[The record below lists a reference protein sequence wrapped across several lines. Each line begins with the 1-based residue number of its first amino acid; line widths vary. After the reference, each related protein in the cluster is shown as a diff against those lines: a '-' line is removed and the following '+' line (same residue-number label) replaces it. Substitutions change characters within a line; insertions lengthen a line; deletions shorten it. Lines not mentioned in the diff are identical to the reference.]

1 MNFEIGRRGTRR
13 FAVAAGIAILVMA
26 TLGTAIAVAVRSTH
40 KHSVGLRDGQP
51 IQVAPARGTIPA
63 FKGSPAGGISKLAE
77 GLPLVSNPRVV
88 VGTIPAESGGPGETG
103 NILEYDLAVSAFGG
117 SAITKALWE
126 GQLFAGAVTDEYA
139 ASGLQPILE
148 VHPYLVTPDGARQ
161 LAGGGVANQIHN
173 QVFDHVPS
181 NVATTVAAAAEGFGL
196 RQVKVST
203 LTAIQDAVAIDAV
216 SDAPK
221 DAVDALE
228 KSNHGVLGALLGVR
242 PANYEGIFVEIRD
255 SQGRAMFIDASA
267 PRSGAGIAWADPSSG
282 ISVGR

>member
-13 FAVAAGIAILVMA
+13 FALVVGVSTVLIA
-26 TLGTAIAVAVRSTH
+26 TLGTAIAVAVRGSH
-40 KHSVGLRDGQP
+40 KHSAGLRDGQP

-63 FKGSPAGGISKLAE
+63 FTGSPAAGIAKLAE

-88 VGTIPAESGGPGETG
+88 VGTIPAESGGPGTIG
-103 NILEYDLAVSAFGG
+103 NVLEYDLAVPAFGG

-126 GQLFAGAVTDEYA
+126 GQLFAGAVADEYA
-139 ASGLQPILE
+139 ASGLQPIVE
-148 VHPYLVTPDGARQ
+148 VHPYLVTPDGSRQ
-161 LAGGGVANQIHN
+161 LAGGGVASQIHD

-181 NVATTVAAAAEGFGL
+181 NVGTTVAAAARGFGL
-196 RQVKVST
+196 RGVKVST
-203 LTAIQDAVAIDAV
+203 LTAIQNAVAIDAV

-221 DAVDALE
+221 AAVDALE

-242 PANYEGIFVEIRD
+242 PGNYEGIFVEIRD
-255 SQGRAMFIDASA
+255 SQGRPMFIDASA

-282 ISVGR
+282 IEVGR